1 MTNKNDKEQMKNY
14 LSCAEVLRK
23 GLQAMLLSFIF
34 ISTPTMA
41 QVVDDLPTEPHA
53 RQAAECINKAYDY
66 DFFFPFK
73 EDDKMHLTP
82 EQKLDSLKARYNAV
96 TRTLKKL
103 PKEVR
108 TPYNHLNDL
117 AELNFHIRLLPRD
130 SEELKA
136 LENRIDPND
145 TTGLLVYLPQRFISN
160 HLKGNYDE
168 AWGHDLTDYGLE
180 YIAVMKQYITNPKVK
195 YALLDDCARE
205 TLCYGKDYADIDRF
219 WKPFC
224 EYAGEDAAVINDY
237 QYKVDAIKRNKRGTV
252 APDFAF
258 TDSLGNVHHLRDY
271 RGRRVYIDC
280 WATWCGPCCKEIPFL
295 AQHVEALKGDTSL
308 VILSISMDSNRQAWL
323 RKIRHDRPQW
333 PQMIVDKAQNEALS
347 KAYGISSI
355 PRFIYVAADGSLI
368 DADAFRPSDND
379 FMERI
384 KDTQH

>member
-108 TPYNHLNDL
+108 TPYSHLNDL

-347 KAYGISSI
+347 KAYGISGI

>member
-347 KAYGISSI
+347 KAYGISGI

>member
-1 MTNKNDKEQMKNY
+1 MKNY

-23 GLQAMLLSFIF
+23 GLQAMLISFLF
-34 ISTPTMA
+34 IPTSTMA

-96 TRTLKKL
+96 ARALKKL

-108 TPYNHLNDL
+108 TPYSHLNDL

-145 TTGLLVYLPQRFISN
+145 TTGLLVYLPQCFISN

-180 YIAVMKQYITNPKVK
+180 YIAVMKLYITNPKVK
-195 YALLDDCARE
+195 HALLDDCARE

-237 QYKVDAIKRNKRGTV
+237 QYKVDAIKRNKRGTM

-258 TDSLGNVHHLRDY
+258 TDSLGNVHHLSDY

-323 RKIRHDRPQW
+323 RKICHDRPQW

-347 KAYGISSI
+347 KAYGITGI